1 MRIGICDGEETWR
14 VKIENLLS
22 VYSRQEKI
30 DLTVIG
36 FSGLS
41 ALNAH
46 NDIVFHILFMD
57 IEFGDNH
64 GVDLAGQISEQWP
77 GCQII
82 FLARELTCVLNVY
95 KVQHLCV
102 VLKQQ
107 LEARLS
113 EIMDKAML
121 RLRKWKCRIVFKIHR
136 KAFLVLP
143 PEEIMLLERDKRI
156 TRIVS
161 TRGEFITNE
170 KLGSLIERLPVIDFV
185 RCHNSYI
192 VYIPA
197 VELYEKNVF
206 VMKDGRRIV
215 ISRGYEE
222 KTKKAYE
229 RWKKL
234 RV

>member
-14 VKIENLLS
+14 VKIENLLN

-36 FSGLS
+36 FSG
-41 ALNAH
+41 
-46 NDIVFHILFMD
+46 
-57 IEFGDNH
+57 
-64 GVDLAGQISEQWP
+64 
-77 GCQII
+77 
-82 FLARELTCVLNVY
+82 LNVY

-121 RLRKWKCRIVFKIHR
+121 RLRKWKRRIVFKIHR

-206 VMKDGRRIV
+206 VMKDRRKIV
-215 ISRGYEE
+215 ISRRYEE